1 MSTPAPKRPRIVI
14 PEVAAG
20 RAVEVYP
27 APAVFRPDRDT
38 APGRYPL
45 LKVFPGLPRTIPFRK
60 YPGDDDQILAIA
72 RHTWAHVTEG
82 PGWMYVAPRRTPPEV
97 RAAGF
102 RMVESKDDEIVVA
115 RAHLANSSSMDLYLD
130 VIHEFFHI
138 LQRRQGRELWAGAKV
153 AYVDRPTEVEAYA
166 FSVAEARRL
175 GVPDS
180 YLREYLS
187 VTWVGKADSLRLL
200 RHLGV
205 TPK

>member
-1 MSTPAPKRPRIVI
+1 MSTAPPKRPRIVI

-38 APGRYPL
+38 AAGRYPL
-45 LKVFPGLPRTIPFRK
+45 LKVFPGVQRHDPVPKIPRGRRPV
-60 YPGDDDQILAIA
+60 LEIA
-72 RHTWAHVTEG
+72 RQTWANVTEG

-102 RMVESKDDEIVVA
+102 RMVESQEDEIVVA

-138 LQRRQGRELWAGAKV
+138 LQRRQGRELWAGPKV

-175 GVPDS
+175 GVPDT

-187 VTWVGKADSLRLL
+187 VSWVGKADSLRLL

-205 TPK
+205 TAK

>member
-1 MSTPAPKRPRIVI
+1 MSTAPPKRPRIVI

-38 APGRYPL
+38 AAGRYPL
-45 LKVFPGLPRTIPFRK
+45 LKVFPGVQRTIPFRK
-60 YPGDDDQILAIA
+60 YPGDDDRILEIA
-72 RHTWAHVTEG
+72 RQTWANVTEG

-102 RMVESKDDEIVVA
+102 RMVESQEDEIVVA

-138 LQRRQGRELWAGAKV
+138 LQRRQGRELWAGPKV

-175 GVPDS
+175 GVPDT

-187 VTWVGKADSLRLL
+187 VSWVGKADSLRLL

-205 TPK
+205 TAK